1 LLSLVR
7 SPGAVFLFLTATDFR
22 FRQQGEGARLTDI
35 RHIGAE
41 LATAS
46 SCSRCSSSRGSCA
59 TFGRCAAWGV
69 IRTVAT
75 TTATAAPTTTTATAI
90 TTVLPGTFRCAGIQ
104 LVVGF
109 FSIAGF
115 AVGSGS

>member
-22 FRQQGEGARLTDI
+22 FRQHGEGARLTDI

-41 LATAS
+41 LATTS
-46 SCSRCSSSRGSCA
+46 SCCSSSRGSCA

-75 TTATAAPTTTTATAI
+75 TAATAATTTTTATAI

-109 FSIAGF
+109 FSVAGF
-115 AVGSGS
+115 AVGSGG

>member
-1 LLSLVR
+1 LLGLVR

-22 FRQQGEGARLTDI
+22 VCQCGEGTRLADI
-35 RHIGAE
+35 RHVGAE
-41 LATAS
+41 LAATS
-46 SCSRCSSSRGSCA
+46 SSSSRGGCA
-59 TFGRCAAWGV
+59 TFGGCAARCI

-75 TTATAAPTTTTATAI
+75 TTATTATTTTTATAI

-109 FSIAGF
+109 FSVAGF